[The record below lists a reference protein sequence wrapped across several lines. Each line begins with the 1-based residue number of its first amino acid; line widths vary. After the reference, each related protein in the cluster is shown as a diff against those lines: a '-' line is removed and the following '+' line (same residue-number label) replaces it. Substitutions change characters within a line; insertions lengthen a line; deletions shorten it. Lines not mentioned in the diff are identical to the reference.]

1 MEEGSFN
8 SALNEAI
15 QADNPTQIESL
26 LNDLEC
32 VDVADIVT
40 HSPPPILKSF
50 RGRAIWLKANL
61 LNAFLASSVI
71 SLFEGTIEQVVA
83 LAVLMPIIAS
93 MGGVAGS
100 QTSTLVIRSIS
111 QGAIHGSNSGWLI
124 SREIALGVI
133 NGVGWAL
140 IVSAVTLAFFDDFTL
155 AVIIAFAMVLN
166 ITIAAFSGLLLPKI
180 LTSLRIDPAV
190 AGMVVLTTITDVVG
204 FLSFLGLATYFYA

>member
-15 QADNPTQIESL
+15 QADNTSQIQSL
-26 LNDLEC
+26 LKDLEQ
-32 VDVADIVT
+32 VDVADILT
-40 HSPPPILKSF
+40 HSPPPILQSF
-50 RGRAIWLKANL
+50 RGRAIWSKANL
-61 LNAFLASSVI
+61 LTAFLASSVI
-71 SLFEGTIEQVVA
+71 NLFEETIEQFVA
-83 LAVLMPIIAS
+83 LAVLMPIIAR

-100 QTSTLVIRSIS
+100 QKLTLVIGGIS
-111 QGAIHGSNSGWLI
+111 QGAIHGSNSSWLI